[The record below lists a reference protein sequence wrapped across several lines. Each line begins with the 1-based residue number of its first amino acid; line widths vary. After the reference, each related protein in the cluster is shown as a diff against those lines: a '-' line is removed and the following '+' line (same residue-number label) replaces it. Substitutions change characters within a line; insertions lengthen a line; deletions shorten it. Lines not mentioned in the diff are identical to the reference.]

1 MKKKNIILLAVLMI
15 SAALAFNAP
24 LATAK
29 DMVAK
34 DFIEEARKGI
44 AVVDVAAAKGIF
56 DKGGAVFLDVRTE
69 KEFKSG
75 HIPGAIHIPRGLLE
89 FQIENK
95 ISDKNKEIVVYCKT
109 GGRASLATFTLVRMG
124 YKNVKNLDGGWKAWV
139 KAGNPVE

>member
-1 MKKKNIILLAVLMI
+1 MKKKNIIFVAVLMI

-24 LATAK
+24 LAIAK
-29 DMVAK
+29 DMQAK

-56 DKGGAVFLDVRTE
+56 DKGDAVFLDCRTE

-75 HIPGAIHIPRGLLE
+75 HIPGAIHVPRGLLE

-109 GGRASLATFTLVRMG
+109 GGRASLATSTLVKMG